1 MRITI
6 IYDNEVWKKGLKADW
21 GFSCL
26 IEVYG
31 KNILFD
37 TGANGRIL
45 IGNMKKLDI
54 DPRMVS
60 DVFISHAHWDHT
72 GGLLDFL
79 NINPCKVYIP
89 LSCPAP
95 PGGGEV
101 IKVKGPLEIYENIFS
116 TGELSGIEQSLIVK
130 TEAGLVVIAGCS
142 HPGVREIFRE
152 ASRLGKIIALIGG
165 LHGFNEFDIV
175 GDLEKICPVHCTQ
188 YKKEIKALYPD
199 MYLEGG
205 VGKVI
210 EI

>member
-6 IYDNEVWKKGLKADW
+6 TYDNDVWKTGLKSDW

-26 IEVYG
+26 IEIYG

-79 NINPCKVYIP
+79 NINPCRVYIP

-199 MYLEGG
+199 KYLEGG

>member
-6 IYDNEVWKKGLKADW
+6 IYDNDVWKTGLKSDW

-26 IEVYG
+26 IEIYG

-79 NINPCKVYIP
+79 NINPCRVYIP

-95 PGGGEV
+95 PGGEEV